1 MLESIISKSVLIGN
15 FFVLVG
21 NCFVILTLNFGPVCT
36 NRSISKKFPIKTL
49 LEMIDS
55 SERSL
60 GEVEYD
66 KQNWLQYRE
75 TRVRLKIQ
83 TEVHLLLLLFKNLKQ
98 PIPKNFPIKT
108 ISERTHSSIKNL
120 GQVESVI
127 SKSVLVRNIFVMD
140 QFIKSGNRWQTSF

>member
-21 NCFVILTLNFGPVCT
+21 NCFVMLTLNFEPVCT
-36 NRSISKKFPIKTL
+36 NQSISEKLPIKTL

-60 GEVEYD
+60 GKVEYD

-75 TRVRLKIQ
+75 TRVRMKIQ
-83 TEVHLLLLLFKNLKQ
+83 TEVHLPLLLFKNLNQ
-98 PIPKNFPIKT
+98 SIPKKFPIKT
-108 ISERTHSSIKNL
+108 ISERTDSSIKNL
-120 GQVESVI
+120 GQDESI
-127 SKSVLVRNIFVMD
+127 IFKSVLVRNFFVMD
-140 QFIKSGNRWQTSF
+140 QFIKSGNRW

>member
-21 NCFVILTLNFGPVCT
+21 NCFVMLTLNFGPVFT
-36 NRSISKKFPIKTL
+36 NRSISKKLPIKTL

-60 GEVEYD
+60 GQVEYD

-83 TEVHLLLLLFKNLKQ
+83 TEVHLLLLLFINLKQ
-98 PIPKNFPIKT
+98 SIPKKFPIKT
-108 ISERTHSSIKNL
+108 ISERTDSSIKNL

>member
-21 NCFVILTLNFGPVCT
+21 NYFVMLTLNFGPVCT

-75 TRVRLKIQ
+75 TRVRMKIQ
-83 TEVHLLLLLFKNLKQ
+83 TEVHLLLLFFKNLNQ
-98 PIPKNFPIKT
+98 SIPKKFPIKT
-108 ISERTHSSIKNL
+108 ISERTDSSIKNL
-120 GQVESVI
+120 GQDESVI
-127 SKSVLVRNIFVMD
+127 SKNVLVRKYFE
-140 QFIKSGNRWQTSF
+140 SGNL